1 MTQKLYNYVANTDLN
16 RVNLYRRELYSSG
29 ESPLLSY
36 EEDIDFLM
44 NKIKDLEN
52 QIKILKESEDD

>member
-16 RVNLYRRELYSSG
+16 RVKLYRRELFSG
-29 ESPLLSY
+29 SESPLLDY

-44 NKIKDLEN
+44 NKIKDLEK
-52 QIKILKESEDD
+52 QIKSLKEPEND